1 MTFIGREIS
10 FQPFFSLPF
19 FPRFYLVG
27 VVKRGLLGCVHNM
40 CLSPRVPEPRGH
52 ASGPSTHDICH
63 RLHHVTSIFC
73 KQVSLA
79 RTDISSSP
87 LSFPRVSVT
96 AVLDVCQPASCQP
109 SPHLSSS
116 LFYWAKTQAALR
128 GGVRHQHSLGIE
140 L

>member
-10 FQPFFSLPF
+10 FRPFFSLPF

-79 RTDISSSP
+79 RLEEQTSLLP
-87 LSFPRVSVT
+87 LRLPRVSLSPPSLT
-96 AVLDVCQPASCQP
+96 SASLPLVSLLHICH
-109 SPHLSSS
+109 HLCFIG
-116 LFYWAKTQAALR
+116 LKLK
-128 GGVRHQHSLGIE
+128 RHYE
-140 L
+140 EA